1 MSLLDLNSKFLLNLR
16 DFGLENCKVCDYAH
30 DILIGIF
37 QNCQTGDD
45 ITTRSQ
51 DVHTSIENLDVGVFA
66 STVKKIHKNIFK
78 NS

>member
-1 MSLLDLNSKFLLNLR
+1 MSLLDLNWKCLLNLK
-16 DFGLENCKVCDYAH
+16 DFGVENCKVCDYVH

-51 DVHTSIENLDVGVFA
+51 DVHTSIENLDVGVFT
-66 STVKKIHKNIFK
+66 SSVKKNP
-78 NS
+78 